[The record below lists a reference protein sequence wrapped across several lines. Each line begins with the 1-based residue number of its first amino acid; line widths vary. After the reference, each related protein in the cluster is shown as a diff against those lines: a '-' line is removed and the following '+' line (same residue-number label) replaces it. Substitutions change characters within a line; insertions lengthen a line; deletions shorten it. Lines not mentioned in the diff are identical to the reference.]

1 MGRKVSK
8 AILKQHE
15 LDECQ
20 VAYWDTL
27 SDDQQENY
35 FSQALYESR
44 NAVYYENMYA
54 KLGQRGRSGRG
65 SVLAEAVE
73 RAYQDSPEYKAK
85 VAKIS
90 TERKAAYDNE
100 MLTCIECGKK
110 HPRQEGV
117 QFGGDESLCLPCAIA
132 HSKPGTPTGD
142 MYREEWER
150 VRGISGDPPAPGSDR
165 PIRRGE

>member
-8 AILKQHE
+8 AILEQHE
-15 LDECQ
+15 LEDCQ

-27 SDDQQENY
+27 TDDQQENY
-35 FSQALYESR
+35 LGQALYDSR

-65 SVLAEAVE
+65 SVLADAVE
-73 RAYQDSPEYKAK
+73 KAYQDSPEYKAK
-85 VAKIS
+85 VAKINA
-90 TERKAAYDNE
+90 ERKAAYDNE
-100 MLTCIECGKK
+100 RLTCIECGKE
-110 HPRQEGV
+110 HPRQQGV
-117 QFGGDESLCLPCAIA
+117 QFGGAESMCLPCAIA
-132 HSKPGTPTGD
+132 HSKPGTPIGD

-150 VRGISGDPPAPGSDR
+150 VRGVSENPSASESDR